1 MFLNNF
7 FLYILVVH
15 SCQINAFPPVRNL
28 IEILLRNNHNITV
41 ITRDDSGVYLKEN
54 PNLKYIVLPE
64 GATGKITAGLAYIK
78 KLKILRETVEKE
90 MENCDLLW
98 TTTDSTVRDLGKLVF
113 KYKHVMQMMELIED
127 IPLIP
132 GLPYIQ
138 SNLKQYAKKA
148 YKVVVPEYNRAHIQK
163 TWWDLEKVPS
173 VLPNKMTMPEIDAV
187 PEDIQ
192 KIILEIKNEKRK
204 ILLYQGVFLSDRD
217 LDLYAQTAEKLKD
230 EYCLYIMGRDM
241 PYRRELC
248 DKYPHIKYIPFIKPP
263 FHLLVTQLAY
273 VGLLPYKAAKSQHYS
288 ILNALYCAPNKIYE
302 YAACG
307 LPMIGS
313 DVPGLTYPFSV
324 NDIGYICKEKKVEE
338 VIKIIR
344 LIENRYDEL
353 VSNCLKF
360 YDKTDMDNIVEEILR

>member
-1 MFLNNF
+1 
-7 FLYILVVH
+7 
-15 SCQINAFPPVRNL
+15 
-28 IEILLRNNHNITV
+28 
-41 ITRDDSGVYLKEN
+41 
-54 PNLKYIVLPE
+54 
-64 GATGKITAGLAYIK
+64 
-78 KLKILRETVEKE
+78 
-90 MENCDLLW
+90 
-98 TTTDSTVRDLGKLVF
+98 
-113 KYKHVMQMMELIED
+113 MMELIED

>member
-1 MFLNNF
+1 MR
-7 FLYILVVH
+7 ILVVH

-288 ILNALYCAPNKIYE
+288 ILNALYCEPNKIYE